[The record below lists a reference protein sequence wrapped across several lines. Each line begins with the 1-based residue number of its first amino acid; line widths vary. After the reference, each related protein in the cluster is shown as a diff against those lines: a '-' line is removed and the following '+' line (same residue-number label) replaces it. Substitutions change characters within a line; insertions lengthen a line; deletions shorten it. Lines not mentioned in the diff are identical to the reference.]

1 MFFFLSTFSDD
12 LRCLFFFF
20 FFFRGVGGVGG
31 GWFSSRWLFGTQLV
45 WCRAA
50 WGCRRPAR
58 ASVEEVASK
67 ATNPHI
73 ARGLGGSFSLAKL
86 KHV

>member
-1 MFFFLSTFSDD
+1 MIQDVFFLSTFSDD
-12 LRCLFFFF
+12 LRCLFFLFF
-20 FFFRGVGGVGG
+20 SFRGVGD

-50 WGCRRPAR
+50 WGCRRPAT
-58 ASVEEVASK
+58 AVE
-67 ATNPHI
+67 
-73 ARGLGGSFSLAKL
+73 GLGFGKANPDHQQQEVWGVLSLAKL